1 METALLERQLMGK
14 AREAEILCAYPGP
27 RGWEEAELGASP
39 GQFFL
44 LKEKALLASEFAA
57 SGLGGTVST
66 MPVQHLIS
74 YRMPPGISW
83 LLWSEIKLEGRKA
96 RAVGFLTGDSRNQ
109 DNCLLVRQLSLY
121 IQWFSWEETR

>member
-1 METALLERQLMGK
+1 MRRQLKGK

-27 RGWEEAELGASP
+27 RGWGKAELGAAP
-39 GQFFL
+39 GKSFL

-57 SGLGGTVST
+57 SGLGGTVFT

-74 YRMPPGISW
+74 YCMPPGISW

-96 RAVGFLTGDSRNQ
+96 GAVGFLTGDSRNQ
-109 DNCLLVRQLSLY
+109 GNCLLVRQRSLY
-121 IQWFSWEETR
+121 IQWFSWEETQ